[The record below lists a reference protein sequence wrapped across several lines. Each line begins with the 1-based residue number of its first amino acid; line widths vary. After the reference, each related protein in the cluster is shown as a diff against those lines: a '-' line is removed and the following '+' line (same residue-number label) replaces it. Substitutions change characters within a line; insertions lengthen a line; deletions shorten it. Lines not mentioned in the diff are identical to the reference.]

1 MEKLDYLQ
9 RLPDPP
15 PDPPPGKPPGGGE
28 KLPAPEPTEE
38 DEQGEDEQ

>member
-1 MEKLDYLQ
+1 MSSYRFFEL

-28 KLPAPEPTEE
+28 AAPTTEPSE
-38 DEQGEDEQ
+38 DDQGENE